1 MGRAWQ
7 QGPLALGSVGRFL
20 VPGRLPV
27 DGAEAAIRAASPGV
41 RASRRRQPC
50 DATEAQVVAVI
61 AVASSPNEGSGEVL
75 AGFEPRAPTGQA
87 RVRVLIEPGGVGARR
102 GERRVGRR
110 QPLLNGLTSGL

>member
-1 MGRAWQ
+1 MGLAWQ

-61 AVASSPNEGSGEVL
+61 AVASSPNEGSGEV
-75 AGFEPRAPTGQA
+75 AGVEPGAPTGQA
-87 RVRVLIEPGGVGARR
+87 RVRVLIERGGVGARR

>member
-1 MGRAWQ
+1 MGLAWQ

-87 RVRVLIEPGGVGARR
+87 RVRCSSSVGASAPA
-102 GERRVGRR
+102 EASAASVVVS
-110 QPLLNGLTSGL
+110 PC